1 MKNKIYIIEGKTYLS
16 HINDE
21 VHLYG
26 LLHQLAFLAGR
37 IKDEEDVF
45 HLLDA
50 VKRYGEIAEE
60 KFQGW
65 GIPGRYLV
73 FGDPKDLKDLMEK
86 ELAEATPVPL
96 EDLAPA
102 PKKQKDAYIIPS
114 SGFRMLTG
122 DIHDLIV
129 LYYSLARRLSE
140 AETEKDF
147 LRLKKRA
154 GNYEKEMKRIYR
166 SLGLPEDSSVAHD
179 ALEEAIIQR
188 HRMTL
193 LEDEEELDG
202 GYGPDGED
210 EAWDDGCPEGDEV
223 WSD

>member
-1 MKNKIYIIEGKTYLS
+1 MKNKLYIIEGKTYLN

-45 HLLDA
+45 HVLDTA
-50 VKRYGEIAEE
+50 KRYGEIAEE

-65 GIPGRYLV
+65 DIPVRYLV
-73 FGDPKDLKDLMEK
+73 FGDPKDLKDLMAR
-86 ELAEATPVPL
+86 ELAEATPVTL
-96 EDLAPA
+96 EEPA
-102 PKKQKDAYIIPS
+102 PKKYRDEYIIPG
-114 SGFRMLTG
+114 SGFRLLVG
-122 DIHDLIV
+122 DIHNLIV

-166 SLGLPEDSSVAHD
+166 SLGLPEDSSAAHD
-179 ALEEAIIQR
+179 VLEESIIRR
-188 HRMTL
+188 HNMTL
-193 LEDEEELDG
+193 LEDED
-202 GYGPDGED
+202 D
-210 EAWDDGCPEGDEV
+210 EGAEV